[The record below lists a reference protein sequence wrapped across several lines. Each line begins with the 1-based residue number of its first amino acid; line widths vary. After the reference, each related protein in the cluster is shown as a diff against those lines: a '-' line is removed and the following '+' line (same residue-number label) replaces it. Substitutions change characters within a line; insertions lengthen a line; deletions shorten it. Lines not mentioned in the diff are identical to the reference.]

1 MKEKFDEEL
10 NGKTI
15 TYLVFDQEGAP
26 TTRTRFFSI
35 EPYNMLQITGDELI
49 CFELVLELIYTF
61 I

>member
-15 TYLVFDQEGAP
+15 TYLVFDQEGQA